1 MATWLHKDGE
11 KELVDPAHVPQML
24 NAGWSASEPS
34 NDDSDQEHEKGDT
47 DQDQDDDSNASE
59 PSNDDIRE
67 AAKAAGIDKWDT
79 KRISTLRSE
88 LGYDA

>member
-11 KELVDPAHVPQML
+11 KELVDPVHVPAML
-24 NAGWSASEPS
+24 EAGWSASE
-34 NDDSDQEHEKGDT
+34 DDESGS
-47 DQDQDDDSNASE
+47 DQDDAE
-59 PSNDDIRE
+59 LSNDDIRE

-79 KRISTLRSE
+79 KRISTLKTE